1 VVLAFV
7 KGVDP
12 ANEMSIGIKR
22 FSEITS
28 ALYLCLLRPVLGVR
42 GRRNPKNLSWARGHP
57 TRVPFLMPCS
67 CCPIG
72 EKEHLR
78 TLNATEHFLDD

>member
-28 ALYLCLLRPVLGVR
+28 ALEL
-42 GRRNPKNLSWARGHP
+42 
-57 TRVPFLMPCS
+57 
-67 CCPIG
+67 
-72 EKEHLR
+72 
-78 TLNATEHFLDD
+78 